1 MGKIVLSILIGI
13 IVGGALTFY
22 FFVGVPQAKQLP
34 GLPIQAPDKSGSPA
48 GTAQI
53 AIGQDFFNEVLT
65 TIFRDMNAPSF
76 PLGPSLQGDIE
87 NASVCAGKITILK
100 EGSGVQTGLRFENNT
115 IAAPLAFTGSYNSPV
130 GCLQFT
136 GWAQTNFELRYDASQ
151 QSVFGRINVE
161 TVNLDGVNPIVGA
174 LLTPLVQSTLND
186 RVNPIQILKG
196 SQISVIA
203 PIVSANGNLQAAVQ
217 DVRAEVKNNT
227 LNLYVI
233 YGFHGSV
240 PAS

>member
-1 MGKIVLSILIGI
+1 MGKVLIGGLIGLI
-13 IVGGALTFY
+13 IGGALTFY
-22 FFVGVPQAKQLP
+22 LFVGVPRASQLP
-34 GLPIQAPDKSGSPA
+34 GTPNQPPDASGAPP

-53 AIGQDFFNEVLT
+53 ALGQDFFNEVLN

-76 PLGPSLQGDIE
+76 PLGGSQPQGVE
-87 NASVCAGKITILK
+87 APACSSKIAILR

-115 IAAPLAFTGSYNSPV
+115 IAAPLAFTGSYDSPF

-136 GWAQTNFELRYDASQ
+136 GWAQANFDLRYEASQ
-151 QSVFGRINVE
+151 QAVLGRINVE

-174 LLTPLVQSTLND
+174 LVTPLVQSTLNE

-196 SQISVIA
+196 SQIALMVPIA
-203 PIVSANGNLQAAVQ
+203 SANGNLQAAVK
-217 DVRAEVKNNT
+217 DVRAEVKNNA

-233 YGFHGSV
+233 YGFQGAA

>member
-1 MGKIVLSILIGI
+1 MGKIVLSILIGL

-22 FFVGVPQAKQLP
+22 FFVGVPQAAQLP
-34 GLPIQAPDKSGSPA
+34 GAPIQPPDASGSPG

-53 AIGQDFFNEVLT
+53 SLGQDFFNEVLT

-76 PLGPSLQGDIE
+76 PIGAAG
-87 NASVCAGKITILK
+87 ASSPESAACASKITVLR

-115 IAAPLAFTGSYNSPV
+115 IAAPLAFTGSYSSPF

-136 GWAQTNFELRYDASQ
+136 GWAKANFELRYDASQ
-151 QSVFGRINVE
+151 QVVFGRINVE

-174 LLTPLVQSTLND
+174 LVTPLVQSTLND
-186 RVNPIQILKG
+186 RVNPIQILQG

-203 PIVSANGNLQAAVQ
+203 PIVSASGNLQAAV
-217 DVRAEVKNNT
+217 
-227 LNLYVI
+227 
-233 YGFHGSV
+233 
-240 PAS
+240 